1 MMHLYSAPDTSSNAN
16 TNYSA
21 STITITITNMCKST
35 TKLCTACTSMFTK
48 WDGCELFNQFK
59 IKSGTSEMKP
69 NATAWITQHGMKNA
83 SDMQNK
89 IVISKCVA
97 CKRTNK
103 PKIDNERLIAAVEK
117 ATSELAGTFMIVN
130 EDDKK
135 IAGPWLKTT
144 RTSNPPVTDTE
155 TETETET
162 EGDTETE
169 LDTDNDVTHKLKI
182 GTK

>member
-1 MMHLYSAPDTSSNAN
+1 MVRLYSTADTSSNVTTNYN
-16 TNYSA
+16 TNA
-21 STITITITNMCKST
+21 ITITTTNMCKSA
-35 TKLCTACTSMFTK
+35 TKLCTGCTSMFTK

-59 IKSGTSEMKP
+59 IKSGVSEMKP
-69 NATAWITQHGMKNA
+69 SATEWISQHGMKNA

-89 IVISKCVA
+89 IVTFKCVA

-103 PKIDNERLIAAVEK
+103 PKIDNERLVTAVEK

-144 RTSNPPVTDTE
+144 RTSSPPVTDDE

-169 LDTDNDVTHKLKI
+169 LDTDNDVTDKLKI
-182 GTK
+182 GAK